1 MPAHDHQI
9 VDFQQHQRAFT
20 HWIRHPHT
28 APIPDQIEY
37 RRMQTYR
44 DLIFNNVRS
53 FIEHTYPI
61 AQAMLPSEVW
71 DMLIDGFFKY
81 GQCDSPYY
89 YDISLHFR
97 EFLDQAPQKELENK
111 DAEGTVCQRAS
122 DLIQQTHQR
131 YPWLR
136 ELLHYEWMALY
147 VDMAETLWLDDA
159 LGSKIIPKPNPLKF
173 KTLNKDVPITLKTTC
188 WVLAYQYPVHT
199 WSQDNA
205 QARPEIAPTCLLIFR
220 NQDFQMRVFSLHP
233 LWAYLI
239 ELIQTETACTIHHLI
254 QQLSIATQY
263 TEKASSKQVKA
274 LIKWLLSINLL
285 HIQADSL
292 I

>member
-9 VDFQQHQRAFT
+9 TDFQQHQRAFT
-20 HWIRHPHT
+20 QWIRHPNT
-28 APIPDQIEY
+28 APIPDQIES

-44 DLIFNNVRS
+44 DLIFNNVSS

-61 AQAMLPSEVW
+61 TQAMLPSETW
-71 DMLIDGFFKY
+71 AMLIDNFFKY

-97 EFLDQAPQKELENK
+97 EFLNQEPQEEFKNK
-111 DAEGTVCQRAS
+111 GVEDTEYKKTS
-122 DLIQQTHQR
+122 NLIQQTHHC
-131 YPWLR
+131 YPWLK
-136 ELLHYEWMALY
+136 ELLQYEWMALY
-147 VDMAETLWLDDA
+147 VDMTETLWLDDTF
-159 LGSKIIPKPNPLKF
+159 GSKPVPEPTLLKF
-173 KTLNKDVPITLKTTC
+173 KMLNKDIPITLKTTC

-205 QARPEIAPTCLLIFR
+205 PARPEIAPTCLLIFR

-239 ELIQTETACTIHHLI
+239 ELIQTKTACTIHHLI

-263 TEKASSKQVKA
+263 TEKASRTEVKA
-274 LIKWLLSINLL
+274 LIKWLLSINLF